1 MDNGMTDFA
10 ELGRRYR
17 EGDGVPK
24 DMEKAMEYLTKA
36 ADMGDSRAASS
47 LGYIYMVGEGC
58 DADPKRAESY
68 LRMASDDGI
77 TEAMCNLGFLL
88 SESDSD
94 ESIRMF
100 ELAAG
105 SGSVM
110 AMKNLASLYHG
121 GNGVTRDC
129 AVAAEWYGKA
139 SDMGDVDS
147 TCVLAS
153 MYRNGDGIPADK
165 QKAADL
171 YRKAADAGDSDAQ
184 YDLAFMLDSGE
195 GIPSDRLLA
204 REYFKKSADQGDT
217 DACLCI
223 GGILYEEGDYEGA
236 ENYFLKAAMKG
247 EVKAQYNLGL
257 LYIGGQLGYT
267 DSAKASEWFS
277 ESAEQGFV
285 LSHTML
291 GSILLDS
298 GKVSEATKHFRTA
311 AEEGEPTAMYNLG
324 ALGLSGQ
331 IDADEKESI
340 SWVAR
345 AASQGF
351 PPALELLTKLNGQ

>member
-1 MDNGMTDFA
+1 MDMDTA

-24 DMEKAMEYLTKA
+24 DMGKAIQYLTEA
-36 ADMGDSRAASS
+36 ADNGNVHASSS

-58 DADPKRAESY
+58 DADPGKAEVY
-68 LRMASDDGI
+68 LRRAADGGVA
-77 TEAMCNLGFLL
+77 EAMCNLGFLL
-88 SESDSD
+88 SESDTD
-94 ESIRMF
+94 EAIRMF
-100 ELAAG
+100 GLAAD

-110 AMKNLASLYHG
+110 AMKNLAALYHG
-121 GNGVTRDC
+121 GNGVVRDGK
-129 AVAAEWYGKA
+129 VAADWYRRA

-153 MYRNGDGIPADK
+153 MYRNGDGIPVDK
-165 QKAADL
+165 RLAVELYCKAADS
-171 YRKAADAGDSDAQ
+171 GDPDAQ

-195 GIPSDRLLA
+195 GVPVDHVTA
-204 REYFKKSADQGDT
+204 REYFRKSADQGDT

-223 GGILYEEGDYEGA
+223 GGILYEEGDYAGA

-257 LYIGGQLGYT
+257 LYIGGQLGFT
-267 DSAKASEWFS
+267 DPVKASEWFS

-298 GKVSEATKHFRTA
+298 GKVADAVGHFRTA
-311 AEEGEPTAMYNLG
+311 AEQGEPTAMYNLG

-331 IDADEKESI
+331 IDADEKESM

-351 PPALELLTKLNGQ
+351 PPALELLTRLNG